1 MREEKNLTQYIIKQR
16 HLNGI
21 IVFDKT
27 RVQILQLSRFVYS
40 LVFKL
45 RIAVEIG
52 GIRAFIHNIII
63 SQYILFCWKVNFI
76 NYFFSIPFMDRNFE
90 SLMESF
96 QLDTIYNLFKYYD
109 LVTVYR
115 IIREFIVCPD
125 LKSLFTAREH
135 SYEFRDPRPIREGSH
150 TMNYSFHSSIAT
162 LRRVWNLLPR
172 SVRDITKISEFKRV
186 IKHANVQ

>member
-1 MREEKNLTQYIIKQR
+1 MREEKNLTQYIIKPR

-27 RVQILQLSRFVYS
+27 RVLILQLSRFVFS
-40 LVFKL
+40 LVLKL

-52 GIRAFIHNIII
+52 GIRAFRHNTII
-63 SQYILFCWKVNFI
+63 SQYILFCRKVNFL
-76 NYFFSIPFMDRNFE
+76 NYFFSISFMDYNFE
-90 SLMESF
+90 RLMESF
-96 QLDTIYNLFKYYD
+96 QRDTIYNLFKYYD

-115 IIREFIVCPD
+115 IIGEFIVCPD

-135 SYEFRDPRPIREGSH
+135 SYEFHEPCPIREGSH
-150 TMNYSFHSSIAT
+150 TMNYSFHSSIARI
-162 LRRVWNLLPR
+162 LRFWNLLPR
-172 SVRDITKISEFKRV
+172 RVRDITKISEFKRV